1 MRALSLA
8 VCSASLVACSSGY
21 VPEPTPV
28 TPTAPQPTAPTV
40 TTGTVSGEVRV
51 FASSASTQG
60 VRSRSSVVDAFRA
73 ESPGRVERAGPPMPT
88 RGDDVQKQER
98 PAVKR
103 QSPIRAGE
111 LIVGLEEPRDD
122 ADVLRRLNAERFGW
136 RCEVRAWASETM
148 ALLSCTHLDGS
159 PLSDNETRG
168 ATDLL
173 GKPAGVKFIETNG
186 LAQALR
192 LPNDTMYAQQWHY
205 RAMGLPAAWDVTVGA
220 SDVVVAVL
228 DTGISAHP
236 DLVANLVPGIDLI
249 SDAAMGADGNGRD
262 DDPTDTVGVSWHGT
276 HVAGTVAAAT
286 NNGVG
291 VAGVA
296 WNAKVLPVRVLGA
309 GGSGTNFDIISG
321 VTWATGGAVPGVRT
335 NANVAR
341 VVNMSLGGDGAPSMA
356 YQTAIDAATARG
368 AIIVVAAG
376 NEDEN
381 TANKLP
387 CNQTSV
393 ICVAA
398 TDARGKATA
407 YTNFGAQVTLA
418 GPGGALDR
426 DDDGDGK
433 PDGVLSTSG
442 GGAYTR
448 LQGTSMATPHIAGL
462 VALMKTLRPSLTFA
476 EARAALVA
484 SATPVSNCAT
494 SCGAGLV
501 DAAKAIASLETQPS
515 GMGRLSLS
523 ASALVVTADEPSATV
538 RLSNIGNAPLGV
550 SLRGPSAQVA
560 NIEWS
565 ATAVPLPVPAGQAVS
580 VNLTWRGS
588 FSQDLDVPMTFH
600 SESGESELL
609 LRVRRP
615 RVVPTTQVLLV
626 SKNAQGKWVAAAR
639 TNAAADGKFVLRNV
653 MPGAY
658 YLVAYSDDDGDGTF
672 EAHEGRGGWPNS
684 VDEKEINVTAGSV
697 IADRNFTVSPVEG
710 VSVTIGLS
718 CVSSTECQF
727 GDYCSVW
734 PDGYCTRACTEGGC
748 GAGATCLTFS
758 DNSKA
763 CVATCNAP
771 GQGRGSCRDGYTCT
785 PTGSSTGV
793 CIP

>member
-1 MRALSLA
+1 MRALLSVAVLSSSLF
-8 VCSASLVACSSGY
+8 ACYPSY
-21 VPEPTPV
+21 VPQPMPV
-28 TPTAPQPTAPTV
+28 APQPSTPQV
-40 TTGTVSGEVRV
+40 TTGTVTGEVRV
-51 FASSASTQG
+51 FASSASAQG
-60 VRSRSSVVDAFRA
+60 VRSRNSVVDAFRSA
-73 ESPGRVERAGPPMPT
+73 PENRVERAGPPQPVL
-88 RGDDVQKQER
+88 DEAQKTER
-98 PAVKR
+98 PVVKR
-103 QSPIRAGE
+103 QSPIRLGE
-111 LIVGLEEPRDD
+111 LVVGLDEPGE
-122 ADVLRRLNAERFGW
+122 AVEVLRRLAPERLGW

-148 ALLSCTHLDGS
+148 ALVFCAHRDGS
-159 PLSDNETRG
+159 ALSEDETRG
-168 ATDLL
+168 ATDRL
-173 GKPAGVKFIETNG
+173 GTPAGVKFIETNG
-186 LAQALR
+186 LTQAQRA
-192 LPNDTMYAQQWHY
+192 PNDTMYAQQWHY

-220 SDVVVAVL
+220 SNVVVAVL

-249 SDAAMGADGNGRD
+249 SDVEMGADGNGRD
-262 DDPTDTVGVSWHGT
+262 DDPTDVLGGSWHGT
-276 HVAGTVAAAT
+276 HVAGTIAAAS

-296 WNAKVLPVRVLGA
+296 WNAKVLPVRVLGE
-309 GGSGTNFDIISG
+309 GGGTNFDIISG
-321 VTWATGGAVPGVRT
+321 ITWATGGVVPGVRT

-341 VVNMSLGGDGAPSMA
+341 VVNMSLGGDGAPSTA

-368 AIIVVAAG
+368 AIMVVAAG

-381 TANKLP
+381 TANKVP
-387 CNQTSV
+387 CNQANV

-407 YTNFGAQVTLA
+407 YTNYGAEVTLA

-476 EARAALVA
+476 EARTALVA
-484 SATPVSNCAT
+484 SATPVSNCGT
-494 SCGAGLV
+494 SICGAGLV
-501 DAAKAIASLETQPS
+501 DAAKAIASLQTQS
-515 GMGRLSLS
+515 AGMGRLSLS

-538 RLSNIGNAPLGV
+538 RLSNIGDAALGV
-550 SLRGPSAQVA
+550 SLRGPSAHVA
-560 NIEWS
+560 NVTWS
-565 ATAVPLPVPAGQAVS
+565 ATAVPLPVSAGQAVS
-580 VNLTWRGS
+580 VSLTWRGS
-588 FSQDLDVPMTFH
+588 FAQDLDVPMTFH
-600 SESGESELL
+600 SESGESELV

-615 RVVPTTQVLLV
+615 RVLPTTQVLLV
-626 SKNAQGKWVAAAR
+626 SKNAEGKWVAAAR
-639 TNAAADGKFVLRNV
+639 DNASADGKFELRRV
-653 MPGAY
+653 PPGSY

-672 EAHEGRGGWPNS
+672 EATEGRGGWPNS
-684 VDEKEINVTAGSV
+684 VDEQLIHVTAGSV
-697 IADRNFTVSPVEG
+697 IADRNFTVAPVEG
-710 VSVTIGLS
+710 VDVTIGLACGS
-718 CVSSTECQF
+718 PTECQF

-734 PDGYCTRACTEGGC
+734 PGGYCTRACTEGGC

-763 CVATCNAP
+763 CVSNCEAP
-771 GQGRGSCRDGYTCT
+771 GQGRSTCREGYTCT
-785 PTGSSTGV
+785 RSAAGNGV